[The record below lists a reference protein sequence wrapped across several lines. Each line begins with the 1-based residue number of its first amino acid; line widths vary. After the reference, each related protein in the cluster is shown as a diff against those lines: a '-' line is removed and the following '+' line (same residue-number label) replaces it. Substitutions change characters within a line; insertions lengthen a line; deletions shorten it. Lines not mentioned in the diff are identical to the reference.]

1 MALSGTFYGTTSNQY
16 IQPKIVWSA
25 TQSISG
31 NSSTVTATLYYSRT
45 NKGYT
50 TEGNGSFSITIN
62 GVKTTASKR
71 VTLTYNS
78 NTQAMT
84 ATVNVP
90 HNADGSKSVAISA
103 TGSLSGTTLSSTS
116 ISSTVTLDTIP
127 RATQPSLSA
136 SSVNMGNA
144 VTISLP
150 RASSSFTHDLAYSFR
165 GGSYV
170 AIASGVGTS
179 YSWTVPDLASSIP
192 SAISGSLTVRCIT
205 KNGST
210 AIGTKTVSLTANVP
224 SSVVPSI
231 SAVAI
236 SEATAGLAAQIGAYI
251 QSKSKLTVAITAAGA
266 KGSTISS
273 YRTTFRGKTYTA
285 RTWTSDILTASG
297 TLSMTTTVTDSR
309 GRTASKTTSVSVL
322 AYTPPQ
328 IQAFSVYRCNS
339 EGVADDEGL
348 YIAVRYK
355 YSAPSLNGGNTAS
368 WAVQYKQS
376 TATSY
381 SSLLSGSG
389 LSGDATEKPST
400 PTFST
405 DYQYDVRLVVT
416 DYFGATATADVE
428 LPSGKVILDIAANG
442 LGLAIGKTSEREG
455 FEVEWPAYVNG
466 KTLPELYAR
475 QYSKINNANYWG
487 VCLPDGTESGHLR
500 APSMG
505 IIPNVSDTAYGS
517 GYLGTQ
523 SWPWK
528 EVHSLKLFT
537 NGSQPLNELT
547 QWTPTLGVI
556 DGSGT
561 APTVSYSAQVGRS
574 WRFGWV
580 AFFYFR
586 VVATITSPGTGY
598 ALINGLPFACLSN
611 HYFAVP
617 LSENL
622 NGLSDGS
629 NANKAMVY
637 RGTYIRIQ
645 GSNGTSAVRFA
656 NASPMYLAGSGWYEI
671 N

>member
-71 VTLTYNS
+71 ITLTYNS

-136 SSVNMGNA
+136 SSVNMGSA

-179 YSWTVPDLASSIP
+179 YSWTVPDLVSSIP
-192 SAISGSLTVRCIT
+192 SAISGSMTIRCVT

-210 AIGTKTVSLTANVP
+210 TIGTKTVSLTAKVP
-224 SSVVPSI
+224 GSVVPTI
-231 SAVAI
+231 SSVAI
-236 SEATAGLAAQIGAYI
+236 SEATSGLAAQFGAYI
-251 QSKSKLTVAITAAGA
+251 QSKSKLSVTITAAGA

-309 GRTASKTTSVSVL
+309 GRTASKTTTVSVL
-322 AYTPPQ
+322 AYTPPR

-339 EGVADDEGL
+339 EGAADDEGL

-355 YSAPSLNGGNTAS
+355 YSAPNLNDGNTAS

-381 SSLLSGSG
+381 SPLLSGSG
-389 LSGDATEKPST
+389 LSGDATEKPSN

-405 DYQYDVRLVVT
+405 DYQYDVRLAVT

-442 LGLAIGKTSEREG
+442 LGLAIGKTSERGG
-455 FEVEWPAYVNG
+455 FEVEWPVYVNG
-466 KTLPELYAR
+466 KTLSEIHAH
-475 QYSKINNANYWG
+475 QYSKLNNPNYWG
-487 VCLPDGTESGHLR
+487 VCMPNGTEEGWLR
-500 APSMG
+500 APDPG
-505 IIPNVSDTAYGS
+505 IIPNVADSAGM
-517 GYLGTQ
+517 GYLGT
-523 SWPWK
+523 SDFPWLHLYVK
-528 EVHSLKLFT
+528 NI
-537 NGSQPLNELT
+537 NGNPFEYELGT
-547 QWTPTLGVI
+547 WTPILGSTAGTAAAPTATYTYNYGKYTRIGRLVYINFRIECNITAAGSGYAQI
-556 DGSGT
+556 DGLPYTFGGSG
-561 APTVSYSAQVGRS
+561 Y
-574 WRFGWV
+574 
-580 AFFYFR
+580 
-586 VVATITSPGTGY
+586 
-598 ALINGLPFACLSN
+598 
-611 HYFAVP
+611 HYIG
-617 LSENL
+617 LSENVSKSTSTL
-622 NGLSDGS
+622 V
-629 NANKAMVY
+629 NAWVF

-645 GSNGTSAVRFA
+645 AETGTSAAKWQVA
-656 NASPMYLAGSGWYEI
+656 NNIYLSGSGIYEI
-671 N
+671 AV